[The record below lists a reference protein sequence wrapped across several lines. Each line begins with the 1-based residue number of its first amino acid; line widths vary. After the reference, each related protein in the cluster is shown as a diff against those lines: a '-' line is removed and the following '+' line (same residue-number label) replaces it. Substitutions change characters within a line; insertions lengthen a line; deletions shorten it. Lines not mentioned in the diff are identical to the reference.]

1 MNEIIYSLDTKK
13 KNMKD
18 FQVVKSL
25 LCDLVLFVLTITIT
39 VLSIT
44 IRDSGTGINI
54 TTVST
59 KTHSLTT
66 QDAQC
71 CFVNCIYYAPS
82 ILMLNVVLLR
92 FLTVNGL
99 VLGVFMLNV
108 VMPEFHVCYNKF
120 LKFFKLIY
128 KEIKNFFLS
137 FADNHFLLKRNKM
150 TM

>member
-1 MNEIIYSLDTKK
+1 MNDIIYSLDTKK

-25 LCDLVLFVLTITIT
+25 LCDLALFALTITIT

-44 IRDSGTGINI
+44 IRDSGTSIVIII

-59 KTHSLTT
+59 MTHSITT

-92 FLTVNGL
+92 FLTMNGL
-99 VLGVFMLNV
+99 VLGVVMLNV
-108 VMPEFHVCYNKF
+108 VMPEFHVCYNKS
-120 LKFFKLIY
+120 LKFSKLIY
-128 KEIKNFFLS
+128 KEIKTFFCPLQTTI
-137 FADNHFLLKRNKM
+137 FF
-150 TM
+150 